1 MSTTAAPSTADSQFR
16 IHAGRAKTRTSL
28 ADLLG
33 PARAEE
39 AERLSHAWIKSL
51 RAMHVDGR
59 PLRDRFT
66 YNGDSLWWFAELYLH
81 KQRTINQAFATILA
95 LETLLEAGRPDRL
108 VVLAASPVVRA
119 LAPRF
124 AARHGLAYADET
136 SQERRGWRGS
146 VAQRITPRLYAV
158 SPILK
163 RWRAGQFELP
173 GRPPAVAA
181 FVHSA
186 FWQEATGDDTYVG
199 PVLQALM
206 AHYRPDGLQL
216 VGVGPTTNF
225 RVRTWRRRLDD
236 FRESDLAPASLTPI
250 EALSP
255 LPALAGS
262 RRVWRERAA
271 IRRALLE
278 SSELRAAC
286 VLRGIDAWSPLRDD
300 LAGVAMLQFPW
311 SARAM
316 DEAAAA
322 LDALRPRTVV
332 TYAEAGGWGRAL
344 TLEAR
349 RRRIPVVGIQH
360 GFISRHW
367 LNYLHEPDEI
377 AASPSN
383 PDDRGCPLADL
394 TLLYDDFAREHLVTA
409 GHYPAHRLQVV
420 GNPRLDALLSAA
432 RALSKTDLDRVK
444 KEAGLEPGQHLVL
457 VAAKRIPEFDA
468 SFRALFDAV
477 KQMPDVHVVVRPHP
491 AETAEPYLR
500 LAGHA
505 RNVKV
510 VPLSLSAVALMLSA
524 RLVVTINS
532 TVAIEAMALD
542 VPSLAMRLPNYLS
555 PFVNAGAM
563 AGTSALE
570 EIGPAVSRL
579 VHDEAARR
587 ALADGRRRF
596 MEMYR
601 MTPDGRSAARA
612 VEAIE
617 KITGRG

>member
-1 MSTTAAPSTADSQFR
+1 LNIAPAPSTADSQLR
-16 IHAGRAKTRTSL
+16 IHAGRTETRTSL
-28 ADLLG
+28 AELLG
-33 PARAEE
+33 PARTEE
-39 AERLSHAWIKSL
+39 AERLSYAWIKSL
-51 RAMHVDGR
+51 RTALVDGR

-66 YNGDSLWWFAELYLH
+66 YKGDSLWWFAELYLH

-95 LETLLEAGRPDRL
+95 LEALLEAGRPDRIT
-108 VVLAASPVVRA
+108 VEAASPVVRA

-136 SQERRGWRGS
+136 GQERPGWRGS

-163 RWRAGQFELP
+163 RWRSGQSAAP
-173 GRPPAVAA
+173 SHPPAVAA

-186 FWQEATGDDTYVG
+186 FWKEATGDDTYVG

-206 AHYRPDGLQL
+206 THFGSEGLRL

-225 RVRTWRRRLDD
+225 RARTWRRRIDD
-236 FRESDLAPASLTPI
+236 FRDSDLAPSSLTPI

-255 LPALAGS
+255 IQALAGS
-262 RRVWRERAA
+262 RGVWRERAA

-278 SSELRAAC
+278 SGELRAAG
-286 VLRGIDAWSPLRDD
+286 VLRGIDAWSVLRED

-316 DEAAAA
+316 DEAAAS
-322 LDALRPRTVV
+322 LDTLRPRVVV

-349 RRRIPVVGIQH
+349 RRGIPVVGIQH

-377 AASPSN
+377 APSRAN
-383 PDDRGCPLADL
+383 PEDRGCPIADL

-409 GHYPAHRLQVV
+409 GHYPTRRLEVA
-420 GNPRLDALLSAA
+420 GNPRLDALVSAA
-432 RALSKTDLDRVK
+432 RALTPDDLERVRA
-444 KEAGLEPGQHLVL
+444 EAGVEAGQHLVL

-468 SFRALFDAV
+468 SFAALFDAV
-477 KQMPDVHVVVRPHP
+477 RQMPDVHLVVRPHP
-491 AETAEPYLR
+491 AETAEPYAR
-500 LAGHA
+500 LAGDA
-505 RNVKV
+505 PNVRV
-510 VPLSLSAVALMLSA
+510 VPLSVNPVALMLSA

-555 PFVNAGAM
+555 PFVDAGAM
-563 AGTSALE
+563 AGTATLDD
-570 EIGPAVSRL
+570 IGPTVKRL
-579 VHDEAARR
+579 VHDESARATLAA
-587 ALADGRRRF
+587 GRRRF
-596 MEMYR
+596 METYR
-601 MTPDGRSAARA
+601 MTPDGRSAERA
-612 VEAIE
+612 VGAIE
-617 KITGRG
+617 KITRR